1 MAGNRTLSV
10 ASTDNRS
17 MATDLLPLFP
27 LSLVLVPAMPLPLH
41 IFEERY
47 KEMMADL
54 GAGPSEFGVVLAKED
69 GIANIGC
76 TAVVDEITR
85 RYDDG
90 RLDLMATGQ
99 RRFRITSLDQEKA
112 YLRAEVQ
119 YFNDEDASEVPPDLR
134 QKASSAYRQLAS
146 LQDESPAEP
155 KFGRSRIS
163 FQLAQLIEDLDK
175 RQTVLAL
182 RSEIE
187 RLEYLVRIV
196 PEYLVQR
203 ERITLARRV
212 APLNGHAKTES

>member
-1 MAGNRTLSV
+1 
-10 ASTDNRS
+10 

-27 LSLVLVPAMPLPLH
+27 LSLVLVPSMPLPLH
-41 IFEERY
+41 IFEDRY
-47 KEMMADL
+47 KEMMADAIS
-54 GAGPSEFGVVLAKED
+54 GHSEFGVVLAKEQ

-76 TAVVDEITR
+76 TAIVEEVTR

-90 RLDLMATGQ
+90 RLDLLAMGQ
-99 RRFRITSLDQEKA
+99 RRFRITSLDQEKT

-119 YFNDEDASEVPPDLR
+119 FFNDDDASEVPPDLR

-146 LQDESPAEP
+146 LEEGVAKEP
-155 KFGRSRIS
+155 KFERARIS

-187 RLEYLVRIV
+187 RLEYLIQIV
-196 PEYLVQR
+196 PGYVEQR
-203 ERITLARRV
+203 ERIAFARRV
-212 APLNGHAKTES
+212 APLNGHPKVEL

>member
-1 MAGNRTLSV
+1 
-10 ASTDNRS
+10 

-27 LSLVLVPAMPLPLH
+27 LSLVLVPTMPLPLH
-41 IFEERY
+41 IFEDRY

-54 GAGPSEFGVVLAKED
+54 ITGQSEFGVVLAKEQ

-76 TAVVDEITR
+76 TAIVDEVTR

-90 RLDLMATGQ
+90 RLDLIATGQ
-99 RRFRITSLDQEKA
+99 RRFRITSLDQEKT

-119 YFNDEDASEVPPDLR
+119 YFNDEDASEVPADLK
-134 QKASSAYRQLAS
+134 QKASSAYRRLATFE
-146 LQDESPAEP
+146 DVAAAEP
-155 KFGRSRIS
+155 KFERTRIS

-175 RQTVLAL
+175 RQMVLGL

-196 PEYLVQR
+196 PSYIEQR
-203 ERITLARRV
+203 ERIALAKRV
-212 APLNGHAKTES
+212 APLNGHPKVEI

>member
-1 MAGNRTLSV
+1 MGFIGHQYIEPPIMG
-10 ASTDNRS
+10 D

-41 IFEERY
+41 IFEDRY
-47 KEMMADL
+47 KEMMGEL
-54 GAGPSEFGVVLAKED
+54 ISGHSEFGVVLAKED

-76 TAVVDEITR
+76 TAVVDEVTR

-99 RRFRITSLDQEKA
+99 RRFRITSLDQEKT

-119 YFNDEDASEVPPDLR
+119 YFNDEDASEVPAELR
-134 QKASSAYRQLAS
+134 QAS
-146 LQDESPAEP
+146 LQDAATDEP
-155 KFGRSRIS
+155 KLGRSRIS

-196 PEYLVQR
+196 PDYIVQR
-203 ERITLARRV
+203 ERIALAKRV
-212 APLNGHAKTES
+212 APLNGHPKVEL